1 MASRKDSKGRVLK
14 TGESQRKDGTYMYR
28 YTDIRGKRQSI
39 YASDLK
45 ELRGKEGE
53 IQKNI
58 IRGVDVASNRKPLI
72 DLVNKYLDCKG
83 NIKPQ
88 TMDEYRNRIHNIENE
103 SLMHTPI
110 CDISMSDAKLFMI
123 YLHNNGRKKGTVE
136 GIYTILKG
144 ACKLACNDDI
154 IYKNPFDFPLSDCIA
169 NDATRRIALTQDQ
182 QCNLLDFVKHD
193 YYLRK
198 DYNVIVALLETGM
211 RVSEFCGLTTFD
223 IDFNQNYIYVDHQLV
238 SKTKETHRIGPPKSA
253 SGVRYI
259 PMTRNARE
267 SMLNLVTASSGYPN
281 LCIDG
286 YSGFI
291 ARNRNG
297 SIKTKMDVQR
307 YLKRVLD
314 KYNATYPN
322 ETIPALS
329 PHILRHTFCT
339 NMANAGMNPK
349 GLQYIMGHSNLSITM
364 NCYAHTNHETA
375 AIQMFD
381 ALQGRPTSIP
391 SLISGTTSE
400 MNLHQKIH
408 QFAANL

>member
-1 MASRKDSKGRVLK
+1 
-14 TGESQRKDGTYMYR
+14 
-28 YTDIRGKRQSI
+28 
-39 YASDLK
+39 
-45 ELRGKEGE
+45 
-53 IQKNI
+53 
-58 IRGVDVASNRKPLI
+58 
-72 DLVNKYLDCKG
+72 
-83 NIKPQ
+83 
-88 TMDEYRNRIHNIENE
+88 
-103 SLMHTPI
+103 
-110 CDISMSDAKLFMI
+110 
-123 YLHNNGRKKGTVE
+123 
-136 GIYTILKG
+136 
-144 ACKLACNDDI
+144 
-154 IYKNPFDFPLSDCIA
+154 
-169 NDATRRIALTQDQ
+169 
-182 QCNLLDFVKHD
+182 
-193 YYLRK
+193 
-198 DYNVIVALLETGM
+198 
-211 RVSEFCGLTTFD
+211 
-223 IDFNQNYIYVDHQLV
+223 
-238 SKTKETHRIGPPKSA
+238 
-253 SGVRYI
+253 
-259 PMTRNARE
+259 MTRNARE
-267 SMLNLVTASSGYPN
+267 SMLNLVAASSGYPN